1 MGFFDIFRKKELENV
16 KFGEIDAWLDDFL
29 KKKGLDKKMEA
40 LNEQTVI
47 KISEIKA
54 ALENLEKAELLN
66 EKIPERAK
74 QIMEG
79 NRKTYIRRIGY
90 FLDNFALPE
99 NVLAISDFSK
109 RLSEDLDEL
118 GKDTHKNY
126 YVLKEF
132 LEHDA
137 YAVAKRIKELETL
150 MQNTSQELEKENIHS
165 AQSVKKKLKQ
175 YEKDL
180 ESLEYMEK
188 EKKEEA
194 ARLEE
199 LRLKQEKV
207 KKKLKELKESKD
219 LERFNKLKERQE
231 QNLEDIKKEENQFFQ
246 LFSQLERPLR
256 KYKRGSLEEDLI
268 NRYLD
273 NHMGALKGDEEMKI
287 LEILD
292 KLKQNVKGLEL
303 KEKQEA
309 KIAETIERLNKDF
322 LLERKAALERLEQE
336 KKEIHHLMNQNV
348 IMLNMMEQE
357 SFLDNNQTLMEMH
370 QRKLDELDNKISKI
384 QPQEVRKEIKE
395 ALKEIVNVTL

>member
-109 RLSEDLDEL
+109 RLSEELDEL

-126 YVLKEF
+126 YVLKE
-132 LEHDA
+132 LMEHDA
-137 YAVAKRIKELETL
+137 YAVAKKIKELETL
-150 MQNTSQELEKENIHS
+150 MQKTSQELEKENIHS